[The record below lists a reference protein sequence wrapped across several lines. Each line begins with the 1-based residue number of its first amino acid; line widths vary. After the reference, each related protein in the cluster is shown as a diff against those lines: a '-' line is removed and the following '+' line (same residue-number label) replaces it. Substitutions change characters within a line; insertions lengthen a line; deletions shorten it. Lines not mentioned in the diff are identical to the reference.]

1 MNDRQTSPNVPT
13 TQQPPAAH
21 QSHSAPSLASQV
33 QQVPAALFPDRQ
45 VQVIQQALHR
55 GQPVTSV
62 SAAQYSALQQ
72 MYMQQQLLLQN
83 MAAQQ
88 QALGSSAVGQHGLS
102 LTQANRQ
109 VLTTQSGTVTSQ
121 AQLLTTPAAL
131 QLLGPR
137 MAAAAGAGGLSLSQ
151 PLQLVG
157 QAGQPLY
164 TTCTPQQLHSVLLQ
178 AQQAQS
184 AAASQQAQA
193 ATAQL
198 QKQAAASMA
207 QQQASAQLAL
217 GPATS
222 SGSTGS
228 SSTPSA
234 LLSQLPSRGQGS
246 VQALPL
252 RGPPVPPTNQSK
264 PSQSKQ
270 LDQSE
275 KRVSTSPKKTDS
287 STVEKSKSQSSH
299 PVPQAIAIGQPSS
312 AKAVPVQY
320 SPTKQTAPDPPVSKL
335 EAHSS
340 LHLLASHAHHIS
352 SRSPTH
358 DRGISAMSPPFRHAV
373 QWPYGSRKGSDG
385 LPSLPKPAADQ
396 QKTTLSR
403 PPAPKPEG
411 YHSYMGSRGQDT
423 TSPTTPTTVPS
434 PTFLQ
439 HSQRP
444 HSRPTQPVQAVPA
457 LQTSPKPTAPS
468 PPIAKMEAQHIPH
481 HVPVPVVPRP
491 PLHNR
496 PATTPPSP
504 TFQQRLPTSPT
515 VQSMG
520 IQLGASSLGSPPPP
534 EAKSGHIHHV
544 HPHVQPPVQPP
555 PQPVQPPPQPVQAH
569 NQPVQAHNQP
579 VQAHNP
585 PMQAHNP
592 PMQAHNPPG
601 QAHNPPTHAVQA
613 AHVPPTHV
621 QAAHVQPTHVQPLS
635 QPLPLALATHKPV
648 QTAPPLPQQPPVGPS
663 PVAQPS
669 AMQQSASRPRPSAL
683 SVLPSTQPSQRQIP
697 TPGPQSRLTPPPAQ
711 PQRPQSL
718 PPPVSTS
725 AVVSQ
730 QAPPR
735 VPSPKQNGVTV
746 TTAPPEKPDDPMKSP
761 EPPKDDPP
769 ASRSSDLPLALNK
782 PPTEKQ
788 QPQRAVVKP
797 QILTHLID
805 GFIIQEGPQP
815 FPIKHN
821 SILVESRRPQ
831 ASLTAP
837 EAGPSTENG
846 SALLIHS
853 PDGKQPSKKPKKPQ
867 DKTLLKC
874 EFCGKVDYQY
884 RFRGSKRFC
893 SMACAKRYNVGCTK
907 RLGLFTPKQ
916 PSRYISKKK
925 RERKSSSRKSTSGS
939 EVSPSRLYSA
949 SLSPEPEDVQMSEP
963 MDFSPPHEQLSPRAS
978 LSSPSRIVN
987 RHNSFGS
994 TDNELD
1000 LGPSDPNPARW
1011 SVEEVW
1017 EFIRS
1022 LPGCSDF
1029 ADEFRSQEIDGQAL
1043 MLLKEDHLMSAMNM
1057 KLGPA
1062 LKICA
1067 RINSLKQDS

>member
-1 MNDRQTSPNVPT
+1 MNDRQASSNVPT

-55 GQPVTSV
+55 GGQPVTSV

-109 VLTTQSGTVTSQ
+109 VLSTQSGTVTSQ

-184 AAASQQAQA
+184 AAASQQAQQA

-207 QQQASAQLAL
+207 QQQAGAQLAL

-222 SGSTGS
+222 AGSTGS
-228 SSTPSA
+228 SSTPPA

-252 RGPPVPPTNQSK
+252 RGPPVPPASSNQSK

-275 KRVSTSPKKTDS
+275 KRASTSPKKTDS

-320 SPTKQTAPDPPVSKL
+320 PPTKQTAPAPPVSKL

-340 LHLLASHAHHIS
+340 LHLLASHAHHVS

-358 DRGISAMSPPFRHAV
+358 DRGTSAMSPPFRHAA
-373 QWPYGSRKGSDG
+373 QWPNGSRKGSDG

-396 QKTTLSR
+396 QKTALSR

-411 YHSYMGSRGQDT
+411 YHSYMSSRGQDT

-444 HSRPTQPVQAVPA
+444 HSRPTQPVQPSAIQQPA
-457 LQTSPKPTAPS
+457 
-468 PPIAKMEAQHIPH
+468 
-481 HVPVPVVPRP
+481 
-491 PLHNR
+491 
-496 PATTPPSP
+496 
-504 TFQQRLPTSPT
+504 
-515 VQSMG
+515 
-520 IQLGASSLGSPPPP
+520 
-534 EAKSGHIHHV
+534 
-544 HPHVQPPVQPP
+544 
-555 PQPVQPPPQPVQAH
+555 
-569 NQPVQAHNQP
+569 
-579 VQAHNP
+579 
-585 PMQAHNP
+585 
-592 PMQAHNPPG
+592 
-601 QAHNPPTHAVQA
+601 
-613 AHVPPTHV
+613 
-621 QAAHVQPTHVQPLS
+621 S
-635 QPLPLALATHKPV
+635 QP
-648 QTAPPLPQQPPVGPS
+648 Q
-663 PVAQPS
+663 
-669 AMQQSASRPRPSAL
+669 PSAL
-683 SVLPSTQPSQRQIP
+683 SVLPTSQPSQRQIP

-725 AVVSQ
+725 AMISQ

-735 VPSPKQNGVTV
+735 VPSPKQNGVTE
-746 TTAPPEKPDDPMKSP
+746 TTPAQEKADDAMKSP
-761 EPPKDDPP
+761 EPPKEDPVT
-769 ASRSSDLPLALNK
+769 SHSSELPLALNK

-831 ASLTAP
+831 AGSVKDQP
-837 EAGPSTENG
+837 EAGPSSENG
-846 SALLIHS
+846 STLLIQS
-853 PDGKQPSKKPKKPQ
+853 PDGKQPAKKPKKPQ

-884 RFRGSKRFC
+884 RFRGSKRWLIFYTKRFC

-925 RERKSSSRKSTSGS
+925 RERKSSSRKSPSGS
-939 EVSPSRLYSA
+939 EVSPSRLYST
-949 SLSPEPEDVQMSEP
+949 SMSPEAEDVQMSEP
-963 MDFSPPHEQLSPRAS
+963 MDFSPPHEQLSPRAP
-978 LSSPSRIVN
+978 LASPSRIVN

-994 TDNELD
+994 TDTELD
-1000 LGPSDPNPARW
+1000 LGPANPNPARW

-1029 ADEFRSQEIDGQAL
+1029 ADEFRAQEIDGQAL

>member
-1 MNDRQTSPNVPT
+1 
-13 TQQPPAAH
+13 
-21 QSHSAPSLASQV
+21 
-33 QQVPAALFPDRQ
+33 
-45 VQVIQQALHR
+45 
-55 GQPVTSV
+55 
-62 SAAQYSALQQ
+62 
-72 MYMQQQLLLQN
+72 
-83 MAAQQ
+83 
-88 QALGSSAVGQHGLS
+88 
-102 LTQANRQ
+102 
-109 VLTTQSGTVTSQ
+109 
-121 AQLLTTPAAL
+121 
-131 QLLGPR
+131 

-184 AAASQQAQA
+184 AAASQQAQQA

-207 QQQASAQLAL
+207 QQQAGAQLAL

-222 SGSTGS
+222 AGSTGS
-228 SSTPSA
+228 SSTPPA

-252 RGPPVPPTNQSK
+252 RGPPVPPASSNQSK

-320 SPTKQTAPDPPVSKL
+320 PPTKQTAPAPPVSKL

-340 LHLLASHAHHIS
+340 LHLLASHAHHVS

-358 DRGISAMSPPFRHAV
+358 DRGTSAMSPPFRHAA
-373 QWPYGSRKGSDG
+373 QWPNGSRKGSDG

-396 QKTTLSR
+396 QKTALSR

-444 HSRPTQPVQAVPA
+444 HSRPTQPVQ
-457 LQTSPKPTAPS
+457 
-468 PPIAKMEAQHIPH
+468 
-481 HVPVPVVPRP
+481 
-491 PLHNR
+491 
-496 PATTPPSP
+496 
-504 TFQQRLPTSPT
+504 
-515 VQSMG
+515 SMG

-534 EAKSGHIHHV
+534 EAKTGHIHHV
-544 HPHVQPPVQPP
+544 HPHVQPPVQ
-555 PQPVQPPPQPVQAH
+555 QPPQPVQAH
-569 NQPVQAHNQP
+569 NPQ
-579 VQAHNP
+579 
-585 PMQAHNP
+585 
-592 PMQAHNPPG
+592 G
-601 QAHNPPTHAVQA
+601 HAIQA

-648 QTAPPLPQQPPVGPS
+648 QTAPPLPQQPTGGPP

-669 AMQQSASRPRPSAL
+669 AIQQPASQPQPSAL
-683 SVLPSTQPSQRQIP
+683 SVLPTSQPSQRQIP

-725 AVVSQ
+725 AMISQ

-735 VPSPKQNGVTV
+735 VPSPKQNGVTE
-746 TTAPPEKPDDPMKSP
+746 TTPAQEKVDDAMKSP
-761 EPPKDDPP
+761 EPPKEDPMT
-769 ASRSSDLPLALNK
+769 SHSSELPLALNK

-831 ASLTAP
+831 AGSAKDQP
-837 EAGPSTENG
+837 EAGPSSENG
-846 SALLIHS
+846 STLLIQS
-853 PDGKQPSKKPKKPQ
+853 PDGKQPAKKPKKPQ

-884 RFRGSKRFC
+884 RFRGSKRWLIFYTKRFC

-925 RERKSSSRKSTSGS
+925 RERKSSSRKSPSGS
-939 EVSPSRLYSA
+939 EVSPSRLYST
-949 SLSPEPEDVQMSEP
+949 SMSPEAEDVQMSEP
-963 MDFSPPHEQLSPRAS
+963 MDFSPPHEQLSPRAP
-978 LSSPSRIVN
+978 LASPSRIVN

-994 TDNELD
+994 TDTELD
-1000 LGPSDPNPARW
+1000 LGPANPNPARW

-1029 ADEFRSQEIDGQAL
+1029 ADEFRAQEIDGQAL

>member
-1 MNDRQTSPNVPT
+1 MNDRQASSNVPT

-33 QQVPAALFPDRQ
+33 Q
-45 VQVIQQALHR
+45 VIQQALHR
-55 GQPVTSV
+55 GGQPVTSV

-109 VLTTQSGTVTSQ
+109 VLSTQSGTVTSQ

-184 AAASQQAQA
+184 AAASQQAQQA

-207 QQQASAQLAL
+207 QQQAGAQLAL

-222 SGSTGS
+222 AGSTGS
-228 SSTPSA
+228 SSTPPA

-252 RGPPVPPTNQSK
+252 RGPPVPPASSNQSK

-275 KRVSTSPKKTDS
+275 KRASTSPKKTDS

-320 SPTKQTAPDPPVSKL
+320 PPTKQTAPAPPVSKL

-340 LHLLASHAHHIS
+340 LHLLASHAHHVS

-358 DRGISAMSPPFRHAV
+358 DRGTSAMSPPFRHAA
-373 QWPYGSRKGSDG
+373 QWPNGSRKGSDG

-396 QKTTLSR
+396 QKTALSR

-411 YHSYMGSRGQDT
+411 YHSYMSSRGQDT

-468 PPIAKMEAQHIPH
+468 PPITKMEAQHIPH

-491 PLHNR
+491 PLHSR

-534 EAKSGHIHHV
+534 EAKTGHVHHV

-555 PQPVQPPPQPVQAH
+555 PQPVQ
-569 NQPVQAHNQP
+569 
-579 VQAHNP
+579 AHNP
-585 PMQAHNP
+585 Q
-592 PMQAHNPPG
+592 G
-601 QAHNPPTHAVQA
+601 HAIQA

-648 QTAPPLPQQPPVGPS
+648 QTAPPLPQQPTGGPS

-669 AMQQSASRPRPSAL
+669 AIQQPASQPQPSAL
-683 SVLPSTQPSQRQIP
+683 SVLPTSQPSQRQIP

-725 AVVSQ
+725 AMISQ

-735 VPSPKQNGVTV
+735 VPSPKQNGVTE
-746 TTAPPEKPDDPMKSP
+746 TTPAQEKADDAMKSP
-761 EPPKDDPP
+761 EPPKEDPVT
-769 ASRSSDLPLALNK
+769 SHSSELPLALNK

-831 ASLTAP
+831 AGSVKDQP
-837 EAGPSTENG
+837 EAGPSSENG
-846 SALLIHS
+846 STLLIQS
-853 PDGKQPSKKPKKPQ
+853 PDGKQPAKKPKKPQ

-884 RFRGSKRFC
+884 RFRGSKRWLIFYTKRFC

-925 RERKSSSRKSTSGS
+925 RERKSSSRKSPSGS
-939 EVSPSRLYSA
+939 EVSPSRLYST
-949 SLSPEPEDVQMSEP
+949 SMSPEAEDVQMSEP
-963 MDFSPPHEQLSPRAS
+963 MDFSPPHEQLSPRAP
-978 LSSPSRIVN
+978 LASPSRIVN

-994 TDNELD
+994 TDTELD
-1000 LGPSDPNPARW
+1000 LGPANPNPARW

-1029 ADEFRSQEIDGQAL
+1029 ADEFRAQEIDGQAL

>member
-1 MNDRQTSPNVPT
+1 MNDRQTSPNHASVPT

-21 QSHSAPSLASQV
+21 QSHSAPSLAS
-33 QQVPAALFPDRQ
+33 Q

-109 VLTTQSGTVTSQ
+109 VLSTQSGTVTSQ

-207 QQQASAQLAL
+207 QQQAGAQLAL
-217 GPATS
+217 GPATT
-222 SGSTGS
+222 SGSAGS
-228 SSTPSA
+228 SSTPPA
-234 LLSQLPSRGQGS
+234 LLSQISRGQGS

-252 RGPPVPPTNQSK
+252 RGPPVPPSSANQSK

-287 STVEKSKSQSSH
+287 SIVEKAKSQSSH

-340 LHLLASHAHHIS
+340 LHLLASHAHHAS

-358 DRGISAMSPPFRHAV
+358 DRGISAMSPPFRHSV
-373 QWPYGSRKGSDG
+373 QWPNGNRKGSDG

-396 QKTTLSR
+396 QKTTLCR

-411 YHSYMGSRGQDT
+411 YHPYMGSRGQDT

-457 LQTSPKPTAPS
+457 QQTSPKPTAPS
-468 PPIAKMEAQHIPH
+468 PPITKMEAQHIPH

-520 IQLGASSLGSPPPP
+520 IPMGASSLGSPPPP
-534 EAKSGHIHHV
+534 EAKTGHVHHV

-555 PQPVQPPPQPVQAH
+555 PPQPVQAH
-569 NQPVQAHNQP
+569 NPQ
-579 VQAHNP
+579 
-585 PMQAHNP
+585 
-592 PMQAHNPPG
+592 G
-601 QAHNPPTHAVQA
+601 HAVQA
-613 AHVPPTHV
+613 AHVPPTHI

-669 AMQQSASRPRPSAL
+669 AVPQSASQPRPSAL
-683 SVLPSTQPSQRQIP
+683 SVLPTSQPSQRQIP

-735 VPSPKQNGVTV
+735 VPSPKQNGVTE
-746 TTAPPEKPDDPMKSP
+746 TTAPQEKPADPMKSP
-761 EPPKDDPP
+761 EPPKEDPP

-782 PPTEKQ
+782 PQPEKQ

-821 SILVESRRPQ
+821 SILVESRRPHI
-831 ASLTAP
+831 SLAKDQLSP
-837 EAGPSTENG
+837 EAGPSSENG
-846 SALLIHS
+846 STMLIQS
-853 PDGKQPSKKPKKPQ
+853 PDGKQPSKKPKKLQ

-874 EFCGKVDYQY
+874 EFCGKVDYQFK
-884 RFRGSKRFC
+884 FRGSKRWLIFYTKRFC

-925 RERKSSSRKSTSGS
+925 RERKSSSRKSQSGS
-939 EVSPSRLYSA
+939 EVSPSRLYST
-949 SLSPEPEDVQMSEP
+949 SMSPEPEEVQMSEP
-963 MDFSPPHEQLSPRAS
+963 MDFSPPHEQLSPRAT

-994 TDNELD
+994 TDTELD
-1000 LGPSDPNPARW
+1000 LGPANPNPARW

-1029 ADEFRSQEIDGQAL
+1029 ADEFRAQEIDGQAL

>member
-1 MNDRQTSPNVPT
+1 MNDRQASSNVPT

-55 GQPVTSV
+55 GGQPVTSV

-109 VLTTQSGTVTSQ
+109 VLSTQSGTVTSQ

-184 AAASQQAQA
+184 AAASQQAQQA

-207 QQQASAQLAL
+207 QQQAGAQLAL

-222 SGSTGS
+222 AGSTGS
-228 SSTPSA
+228 SSTPPA

-252 RGPPVPPTNQSK
+252 RGPPVPPASSNQSK

-275 KRVSTSPKKTDS
+275 KRASTSPKKTDS

-312 AKAVPVQY
+312 AK
-320 SPTKQTAPDPPVSKL
+320 
-335 EAHSS
+335 
-340 LHLLASHAHHIS
+340 
-352 SRSPTH
+352 
-358 DRGISAMSPPFRHAV
+358 
-373 QWPYGSRKGSDG
+373 
-385 LPSLPKPAADQ
+385 
-396 QKTTLSR
+396 
-403 PPAPKPEG
+403 
-411 YHSYMGSRGQDT
+411 
-423 TSPTTPTTVPS
+423 
-434 PTFLQ
+434 
-439 HSQRP
+439 
-444 HSRPTQPVQAVPA
+444 
-457 LQTSPKPTAPS
+457 
-468 PPIAKMEAQHIPH
+468 
-481 HVPVPVVPRP
+481 
-491 PLHNR
+491 
-496 PATTPPSP
+496 
-504 TFQQRLPTSPT
+504 
-515 VQSMG
+515 SMG

-534 EAKSGHIHHV
+534 EAKTGHVHHV

-555 PQPVQPPPQPVQAH
+555 PQPVQ
-569 NQPVQAHNQP
+569 
-579 VQAHNP
+579 AHNP
-585 PMQAHNP
+585 Q
-592 PMQAHNPPG
+592 G
-601 QAHNPPTHAVQA
+601 HAIQA

-648 QTAPPLPQQPPVGPS
+648 QTAPPLPQQPTGGPS

-669 AMQQSASRPRPSAL
+669 AIQQPASQPQPSAL
-683 SVLPSTQPSQRQIP
+683 SVLPTSQPSQRQIP

-725 AVVSQ
+725 AMISQ

-735 VPSPKQNGVTV
+735 VPSPKQNGVTE
-746 TTAPPEKPDDPMKSP
+746 TTPAQEKADDAMKSP
-761 EPPKDDPP
+761 EPPKEDPVT
-769 ASRSSDLPLALNK
+769 SHSSELPLALNK

-831 ASLTAP
+831 AGSVKDQP
-837 EAGPSTENG
+837 EAGPSSENG
-846 SALLIHS
+846 STLLIQS
-853 PDGKQPSKKPKKPQ
+853 PDGKQPAKKPKKPQ

-925 RERKSSSRKSTSGS
+925 RERKSSSRKSPSGS
-939 EVSPSRLYSA
+939 EVSPSRLYST
-949 SLSPEPEDVQMSEP
+949 SMSPEAEDVQMSEP
-963 MDFSPPHEQLSPRAS
+963 MDFSPPHEQLSPRAP
-978 LSSPSRIVN
+978 LASPSRIVN

-994 TDNELD
+994 TDTELD
-1000 LGPSDPNPARW
+1000 LGPANPNPARW

-1029 ADEFRSQEIDGQAL
+1029 ADEFRAQEIDGQAL

>member
-1 MNDRQTSPNVPT
+1 MNDRQTSPNHASVPT

-109 VLTTQSGTVTSQ
+109 VLSTQSGTVTSQ

-207 QQQASAQLAL
+207 QQQAGAQLAL
-217 GPATS
+217 GPATT
-222 SGSTGS
+222 SGSAGS
-228 SSTPSA
+228 SSTPPA
-234 LLSQLPSRGQGS
+234 LLSQISRGQGS

-252 RGPPVPPTNQSK
+252 RGPPVPPSSANQSK

-287 STVEKSKSQSSH
+287 SIVEKAKSQSSH

-312 AKAVPVQY
+312 AK
-320 SPTKQTAPDPPVSKL
+320 
-335 EAHSS
+335 
-340 LHLLASHAHHIS
+340 
-352 SRSPTH
+352 
-358 DRGISAMSPPFRHAV
+358 
-373 QWPYGSRKGSDG
+373 
-385 LPSLPKPAADQ
+385 PAADQ
-396 QKTTLSR
+396 QKTTLCR

-411 YHSYMGSRGQDT
+411 YHPYMGSRGQDT

-457 LQTSPKPTAPS
+457 QQTSPKPTAPS
-468 PPIAKMEAQHIPH
+468 PPITKMEAQHIPH

-520 IQLGASSLGSPPPP
+520 IPMGASSLGSPPPP
-534 EAKSGHIHHV
+534 EAKTGHVHHV

-555 PQPVQPPPQPVQAH
+555 PPQPVQAH
-569 NQPVQAHNQP
+569 NPQ
-579 VQAHNP
+579 
-585 PMQAHNP
+585 
-592 PMQAHNPPG
+592 G
-601 QAHNPPTHAVQA
+601 HAVQA
-613 AHVPPTHV
+613 AHVPPTHI

-669 AMQQSASRPRPSAL
+669 AVPQSASQPRPSAL
-683 SVLPSTQPSQRQIP
+683 SVLPTSQPSQRQIP

-735 VPSPKQNGVTV
+735 VPSPKQNGVTE
-746 TTAPPEKPDDPMKSP
+746 TTAPQEKPADPMKSP
-761 EPPKDDPP
+761 EPPKEDPP

-782 PPTEKQ
+782 PQPEKQ

-821 SILVESRRPQ
+821 SILVESRRPHI
-831 ASLTAP
+831 SLAKDQLSP
-837 EAGPSTENG
+837 EAGPSSENG
-846 SALLIHS
+846 STMLIQS
-853 PDGKQPSKKPKKPQ
+853 PDGKQPSKKPKKLQ

-874 EFCGKVDYQY
+874 EFCGKVDYQFK
-884 RFRGSKRFC
+884 FRGSKRWLIFYTKRFC

-925 RERKSSSRKSTSGS
+925 RERKSSSRKSQSGS
-939 EVSPSRLYSA
+939 EVSPSRLYST
-949 SLSPEPEDVQMSEP
+949 SMSPEPEEVQMSEP
-963 MDFSPPHEQLSPRAS
+963 MDFSPPHEQLSPRAT

-994 TDNELD
+994 TDTELD
-1000 LGPSDPNPARW
+1000 LGPANPNPARW

-1029 ADEFRSQEIDGQAL
+1029 ADEFRAQEIDGQAL

>member
-1 MNDRQTSPNVPT
+1 MNDRQTSSNVPT

-33 QQVPAALFPDRQ
+33 Q
-45 VQVIQQALHR
+45 VIQQALHR
-55 GQPVTSV
+55 GGQPVTSV

-109 VLTTQSGTVTSQ
+109 VLSTQSGTVTSQ

-184 AAASQQAQA
+184 AAASQQAQQA

-207 QQQASAQLAL
+207 QQQAGAQLAL

-222 SGSTGS
+222 AGSTGS
-228 SSTPSA
+228 SSTPPA

-252 RGPPVPPTNQSK
+252 RGPPVPPASSNQSK

-320 SPTKQTAPDPPVSKL
+320 PPTKQTAPAPPVSKL

-340 LHLLASHAHHIS
+340 LHLLASHAHHVS

-358 DRGISAMSPPFRHAV
+358 DRGTSAMSPPFRHAA
-373 QWPYGSRKGSDG
+373 Q
-385 LPSLPKPAADQ
+385 PAADQ
-396 QKTTLSR
+396 QKTALSR

-468 PPIAKMEAQHIPH
+468 PPITKMEAQHIPH

-491 PLHNR
+491 PLHSR

-534 EAKSGHIHHV
+534 EAKTGHIHHV
-544 HPHVQPPVQPP
+544 HPHVQPPVQ
-555 PQPVQPPPQPVQAH
+555 QPPQPVQAH
-569 NQPVQAHNQP
+569 NPQ
-579 VQAHNP
+579 
-585 PMQAHNP
+585 
-592 PMQAHNPPG
+592 G
-601 QAHNPPTHAVQA
+601 HAIQA

-648 QTAPPLPQQPPVGPS
+648 QTAPPLPQQPTGGPP

-669 AMQQSASRPRPSAL
+669 AIQQPASQPQPSAL
-683 SVLPSTQPSQRQIP
+683 SVLPTSQPSQRQIP

-725 AVVSQ
+725 AMISQ

-735 VPSPKQNGVTV
+735 VPSPKQNGVTE
-746 TTAPPEKPDDPMKSP
+746 TTPAQEKVDDAMKSP
-761 EPPKDDPP
+761 EPPKEDPMT
-769 ASRSSDLPLALNK
+769 SHSSELPLALNK

-831 ASLTAP
+831 AGSAKDQP
-837 EAGPSTENG
+837 EAGPSSENG
-846 SALLIHS
+846 STLLIQS
-853 PDGKQPSKKPKKPQ
+853 PDGKQPAKKPKKPQ

-884 RFRGSKRFC
+884 RFRGSKRWLIFYTKRFC

-925 RERKSSSRKSTSGS
+925 RERKSSSRKSPSGS
-939 EVSPSRLYSA
+939 EVSPSRLYST
-949 SLSPEPEDVQMSEP
+949 SMSPEAEDVQMSEP
-963 MDFSPPHEQLSPRAS
+963 MDFSPPHEQLSPRAP
-978 LSSPSRIVN
+978 LASPSRIVN

-994 TDNELD
+994 TDTELD
-1000 LGPSDPNPARW
+1000 LGPANPNPARW

-1029 ADEFRSQEIDGQAL
+1029 ADEFRAQEIDGQAL

>member
-1 MNDRQTSPNVPT
+1 MNDRQTSPNHASVPT

-109 VLTTQSGTVTSQ
+109 VLSTQSGTVTSQ

-207 QQQASAQLAL
+207 QQQAGAQLAL
-217 GPATS
+217 GPATT

-228 SSTPSA
+228 SSTPPA
-234 LLSQLPSRGQGS
+234 LLSQISRGQGS

-252 RGPPVPPTNQSK
+252 RGPPVPPSSANQSK

-287 STVEKSKSQSSH
+287 STVDKTKSQSSH

-312 AKAVPVQY
+312 AK
-320 SPTKQTAPDPPVSKL
+320 
-335 EAHSS
+335 
-340 LHLLASHAHHIS
+340 
-352 SRSPTH
+352 
-358 DRGISAMSPPFRHAV
+358 
-373 QWPYGSRKGSDG
+373 
-385 LPSLPKPAADQ
+385 PAADQ
-396 QKTTLSR
+396 QKTTLCR

-411 YHSYMGSRGQDT
+411 YHPYMGSRGQDT

-457 LQTSPKPTAPS
+457 QQTSPKPTAPS
-468 PPIAKMEAQHIPH
+468 PPITKMEAQHIPH

-520 IQLGASSLGSPPPP
+520 IPMGASSLGSPPPP
-534 EAKSGHIHHV
+534 EAKTGHVHHV

-555 PQPVQPPPQPVQAH
+555 PPQPVQAH
-569 NQPVQAHNQP
+569 NPQ
-579 VQAHNP
+579 
-585 PMQAHNP
+585 
-592 PMQAHNPPG
+592 G
-601 QAHNPPTHAVQA
+601 HAVQA
-613 AHVPPTHV
+613 AHVPPTHI

-648 QTAPPLPQQPPVGPS
+648 QTAPPLPQQPPLGPS

-669 AMQQSASRPRPSAL
+669 AVPQSASQPRPSAL
-683 SVLPSTQPSQRQIP
+683 SVLPTSQPSQRQIP

-735 VPSPKQNGVTV
+735 VPSPKQNGVTE
-746 TTAPPEKPDDPMKSP
+746 TQTAPQEKPADPMKSP
-761 EPPKDDPP
+761 EPPKEDPP

-782 PPTEKQ
+782 PQPEKQ

-821 SILVESRRPQ
+821 SILVESRRPHI
-831 ASLTAP
+831 SLAKDQLSP
-837 EAGPSTENG
+837 EAGPSSENG
-846 SALLIHS
+846 STLLIQS
-853 PDGKQPSKKPKKPQ
+853 PDGKQPSKKPKKLQ

-874 EFCGKVDYQY
+874 EFCGKVDYQFK
-884 RFRGSKRFC
+884 FRGSKRWLIFYTKRFC

-925 RERKSSSRKSTSGS
+925 RERKSSSRKSQSGS
-939 EVSPSRLYSA
+939 EVSPSRLYST
-949 SLSPEPEDVQMSEP
+949 SMSPEPEEVQMSEP
-963 MDFSPPHEQLSPRAS
+963 MDFSPPHEQLSPRAT

-994 TDNELD
+994 TDTELD
-1000 LGPSDPNPARW
+1000 LGPANPNPARW

>member
-1 MNDRQTSPNVPT
+1 MNDRQTSPNHASVPT

-109 VLTTQSGTVTSQ
+109 VLSTQSGTVTSQ

-207 QQQASAQLAL
+207 QQQAGAQLAL
-217 GPATS
+217 GPATT
-222 SGSTGS
+222 SGSAGS
-228 SSTPSA
+228 SSTPPA
-234 LLSQLPSRGQGS
+234 LLSQISRGQGS

-252 RGPPVPPTNQSK
+252 RGPPVPPSSANQSK

-287 STVEKSKSQSSH
+287 SIVEKAKSQSSH

-340 LHLLASHAHHIS
+340 LHLLASHAHHAS

-358 DRGISAMSPPFRHAV
+358 DRGISAMSPPFRHSV
-373 QWPYGSRKGSDG
+373 QWPNGNRKGSDG

-396 QKTTLSR
+396 QKTTLCR

-411 YHSYMGSRGQDT
+411 YHPYMGSRGQDT

-444 HSRPTQPVQAVPA
+444 HSRPTQPVQPSAVP
-457 LQTSPKPTAPS
+457 
-468 PPIAKMEAQHIPH
+468 
-481 HVPVPVVPRP
+481 
-491 PLHNR
+491 
-496 PATTPPSP
+496 
-504 TFQQRLPTSPT
+504 
-515 VQSMG
+515 
-520 IQLGASSLGSPPPP
+520 
-534 EAKSGHIHHV
+534 
-544 HPHVQPPVQPP
+544 
-555 PQPVQPPPQPVQAH
+555 
-569 NQPVQAHNQP
+569 
-579 VQAHNP
+579 
-585 PMQAHNP
+585 
-592 PMQAHNPPG
+592 
-601 QAHNPPTHAVQA
+601 
-613 AHVPPTHV
+613 
-621 QAAHVQPTHVQPLS
+621 
-635 QPLPLALATHKPV
+635 
-648 QTAPPLPQQPPVGPS
+648 
-663 PVAQPS
+663 
-669 AMQQSASRPRPSAL
+669 QSASQPRPSAL
-683 SVLPSTQPSQRQIP
+683 SVLPTSQPSQRQIP

-735 VPSPKQNGVTV
+735 VPSPKQNGVTE
-746 TTAPPEKPDDPMKSP
+746 TTAPQEKPADPMKSP
-761 EPPKDDPP
+761 EPPKEDPP

-782 PPTEKQ
+782 PQPEKQ

-821 SILVESRRPQ
+821 SILVESRRPHI
-831 ASLTAP
+831 SLAKDQLSP
-837 EAGPSTENG
+837 EAGPSSENG
-846 SALLIHS
+846 STMLIQS
-853 PDGKQPSKKPKKPQ
+853 PDGKQPSKKPKKLQ

-874 EFCGKVDYQY
+874 EFCGKVDYQFK
-884 RFRGSKRFC
+884 FRGSKRWLIFYTKRFC

-925 RERKSSSRKSTSGS
+925 RERKSSSRKSQSGS
-939 EVSPSRLYSA
+939 EVSPSRLYST
-949 SLSPEPEDVQMSEP
+949 SMSPEPEEVQMSEP
-963 MDFSPPHEQLSPRAS
+963 MDFSPPHEQLSPRAT

-994 TDNELD
+994 TDTELD
-1000 LGPSDPNPARW
+1000 LGPANPNPARW

-1029 ADEFRSQEIDGQAL
+1029 ADEFRAQEIDGQAL

>member
-1 MNDRQTSPNVPT
+1 MNDRQTSPNHASVPT

-109 VLTTQSGTVTSQ
+109 VLSTQSGTVTSQ

-207 QQQASAQLAL
+207 QQQAGAQLAL
-217 GPATS
+217 GPATT
-222 SGSTGS
+222 SGSAGS
-228 SSTPSA
+228 SSTPPA
-234 LLSQLPSRGQGS
+234 LLSQISRGQGS

-252 RGPPVPPTNQSK
+252 RGPPVPPSSANQSK

-287 STVEKSKSQSSH
+287 SIVEKAKSQSSH

-312 AKAVPVQY
+312 AK
-320 SPTKQTAPDPPVSKL
+320 
-335 EAHSS
+335 
-340 LHLLASHAHHIS
+340 
-352 SRSPTH
+352 
-358 DRGISAMSPPFRHAV
+358 
-373 QWPYGSRKGSDG
+373 
-385 LPSLPKPAADQ
+385 
-396 QKTTLSR
+396 
-403 PPAPKPEG
+403 
-411 YHSYMGSRGQDT
+411 
-423 TSPTTPTTVPS
+423 
-434 PTFLQ
+434 
-439 HSQRP
+439 
-444 HSRPTQPVQAVPA
+444 
-457 LQTSPKPTAPS
+457 
-468 PPIAKMEAQHIPH
+468 
-481 HVPVPVVPRP
+481 
-491 PLHNR
+491 
-496 PATTPPSP
+496 
-504 TFQQRLPTSPT
+504 
-515 VQSMG
+515 SMG
-520 IQLGASSLGSPPPP
+520 IPMGASSLGSPPPP
-534 EAKSGHIHHV
+534 EAKTGHVHHV

-555 PQPVQPPPQPVQAH
+555 PPQPVQAH
-569 NQPVQAHNQP
+569 NPQ
-579 VQAHNP
+579 
-585 PMQAHNP
+585 
-592 PMQAHNPPG
+592 G
-601 QAHNPPTHAVQA
+601 HAVQA
-613 AHVPPTHV
+613 AHVPPTHI

-669 AMQQSASRPRPSAL
+669 AVPQSASQPRPSAL
-683 SVLPSTQPSQRQIP
+683 SVLPTSQPSQRQIP

-735 VPSPKQNGVTV
+735 VPSPKQNGVTE
-746 TTAPPEKPDDPMKSP
+746 TTAPQEKPADPMKSP
-761 EPPKDDPP
+761 EPPKEDPP

-782 PPTEKQ
+782 PQPEKQ

-821 SILVESRRPQ
+821 SILVESRRPHI
-831 ASLTAP
+831 SLAKDQLSP
-837 EAGPSTENG
+837 EAGPSSENG
-846 SALLIHS
+846 STMLIQS
-853 PDGKQPSKKPKKPQ
+853 PDGKQPSKKPKKLQ

-874 EFCGKVDYQY
+874 EFCGKVDYQFK
-884 RFRGSKRFC
+884 FRGSKRWLIFYTKRFC

-925 RERKSSSRKSTSGS
+925 RERKSSSRKSQSGS
-939 EVSPSRLYSA
+939 EVSPSRLYST
-949 SLSPEPEDVQMSEP
+949 SMSPEPEEVQMSEP
-963 MDFSPPHEQLSPRAS
+963 MDFSPPHEQLSPRAT

-994 TDNELD
+994 TDTELD
-1000 LGPSDPNPARW
+1000 LGPANPNPARW

-1029 ADEFRSQEIDGQAL
+1029 ADEFRAQEIDGQAL

>member
-1 MNDRQTSPNVPT
+1 MNDRQASSNVPT

-55 GQPVTSV
+55 GGQPVTSV

-109 VLTTQSGTVTSQ
+109 VLSTQSGTVTSQ

-184 AAASQQAQA
+184 AAASQQAQQA

-207 QQQASAQLAL
+207 QQQAGAQLAL

-222 SGSTGS
+222 AGSTGS
-228 SSTPSA
+228 SSTPPA

-252 RGPPVPPTNQSK
+252 RGPPVPPASSNQSK

-275 KRVSTSPKKTDS
+275 KRASTSPKKTDS

-320 SPTKQTAPDPPVSKL
+320 PPTKQTAPAPPVSKL

-340 LHLLASHAHHIS
+340 LHLLASHAHHVS

-358 DRGISAMSPPFRHAV
+358 DRGTSAMSPPFRHAA
-373 QWPYGSRKGSDG
+373 QWPNGSRKGSDG

-396 QKTTLSR
+396 QKTALSR

-411 YHSYMGSRGQDT
+411 YHSYMSSRGQDT

-468 PPIAKMEAQHIPH
+468 PPITKMEAQHIPH

-491 PLHNR
+491 PLHSR

-534 EAKSGHIHHV
+534 EAKTGHVHHV

-555 PQPVQPPPQPVQAH
+555 PQPVQ
-569 NQPVQAHNQP
+569 
-579 VQAHNP
+579 AHNP
-585 PMQAHNP
+585 Q
-592 PMQAHNPPG
+592 G
-601 QAHNPPTHAVQA
+601 HAIQA

-648 QTAPPLPQQPPVGPS
+648 QTAPPLPQQPTGGPS

-669 AMQQSASRPRPSAL
+669 AIQQPASQPQPSAL
-683 SVLPSTQPSQRQIP
+683 SVLPTSQPSQRQIP

-725 AVVSQ
+725 AMISQ

-735 VPSPKQNGVTV
+735 VPSPKQNGVTE
-746 TTAPPEKPDDPMKSP
+746 TTPAQEKADDAMKSP
-761 EPPKDDPP
+761 EPPKEDPVT
-769 ASRSSDLPLALNK
+769 SHSSELPLALNK

-831 ASLTAP
+831 AGSVKDQP
-837 EAGPSTENG
+837 EAGPSSENG
-846 SALLIHS
+846 STLLIQS
-853 PDGKQPSKKPKKPQ
+853 PDGKQPAKKPKKPQ

-925 RERKSSSRKSTSGS
+925 RERKSSSRKSPSGS
-939 EVSPSRLYSA
+939 EVSPSRLYST
-949 SLSPEPEDVQMSEP
+949 SMSPEAEDVQMSEP
-963 MDFSPPHEQLSPRAS
+963 MDFSPPHEQLSPRAP
-978 LSSPSRIVN
+978 LASPSRIVN

-994 TDNELD
+994 TDTELD
-1000 LGPSDPNPARW
+1000 LGPANPNPARW

-1029 ADEFRSQEIDGQAL
+1029 ADEFRAQEIDGQAL

>member
-1 MNDRQTSPNVPT
+1 MNDRQTSPNHASVPT

-109 VLTTQSGTVTSQ
+109 VLSTQSGTVTSQ

-207 QQQASAQLAL
+207 QQQAGAQLAL
-217 GPATS
+217 GPATT
-222 SGSTGS
+222 SGSAGS
-228 SSTPSA
+228 SSTPPA
-234 LLSQLPSRGQGS
+234 LLSQISRGQGS

-252 RGPPVPPTNQSK
+252 RGPPVPPSSANQSK

-287 STVEKSKSQSSH
+287 SIVEKAKSQSSH

-312 AKAVPVQY
+312 AKAVPAQ
-320 SPTKQTAPDPPVSKL
+320 
-335 EAHSS
+335 
-340 LHLLASHAHHIS
+340 
-352 SRSPTH
+352 
-358 DRGISAMSPPFRHAV
+358 
-373 QWPYGSRKGSDG
+373 
-385 LPSLPKPAADQ
+385 
-396 QKTTLSR
+396 
-403 PPAPKPEG
+403 
-411 YHSYMGSRGQDT
+411 
-423 TSPTTPTTVPS
+423 
-434 PTFLQ
+434 
-439 HSQRP
+439 
-444 HSRPTQPVQAVPA
+444 
-457 LQTSPKPTAPS
+457 QTSPKPTAPS
-468 PPIAKMEAQHIPH
+468 PPITKMEAQHIPH

-520 IQLGASSLGSPPPP
+520 IPMGASSLGSPPPP
-534 EAKSGHIHHV
+534 EAKTGHVHHV

-555 PQPVQPPPQPVQAH
+555 PPQPVQAH
-569 NQPVQAHNQP
+569 NPQ
-579 VQAHNP
+579 
-585 PMQAHNP
+585 
-592 PMQAHNPPG
+592 G
-601 QAHNPPTHAVQA
+601 HAVQA
-613 AHVPPTHV
+613 AHVPPTHI

-669 AMQQSASRPRPSAL
+669 AVPQSASQPRPSAL
-683 SVLPSTQPSQRQIP
+683 SVLPTSQPSQRQIP

-735 VPSPKQNGVTV
+735 VPSPKQNGVTE
-746 TTAPPEKPDDPMKSP
+746 TTAPQEKPADPMKSP
-761 EPPKDDPP
+761 EPPKEDPP

-782 PPTEKQ
+782 PQPEKQ

-821 SILVESRRPQ
+821 SILVESRRPHI
-831 ASLTAP
+831 SLAKDQLSP
-837 EAGPSTENG
+837 EAGPSSENG
-846 SALLIHS
+846 STMLIQS
-853 PDGKQPSKKPKKPQ
+853 PDGKQPSKKPKKLQ

-874 EFCGKVDYQY
+874 EFCGKVDYQFK
-884 RFRGSKRFC
+884 FRGSKRWLIFYTKRFC

-925 RERKSSSRKSTSGS
+925 RERKSSSRKSQSGS
-939 EVSPSRLYSA
+939 EVSPSRLYST
-949 SLSPEPEDVQMSEP
+949 SMSPEPEEVQMSEP
-963 MDFSPPHEQLSPRAS
+963 MDFSPPHEQLSPRAT

-994 TDNELD
+994 TDTELD
-1000 LGPSDPNPARW
+1000 LGPANPNPARW

-1029 ADEFRSQEIDGQAL
+1029 ADEFRAQEIDGQAL

>member
-1 MNDRQTSPNVPT
+1 MNDRQASSNVPT

-55 GQPVTSV
+55 GGQPVTSV

-109 VLTTQSGTVTSQ
+109 VLSTQSGTVTSQ

-184 AAASQQAQA
+184 AAASQQAQQA

-207 QQQASAQLAL
+207 QQQAGAQLAL

-222 SGSTGS
+222 AGSTGS
-228 SSTPSA
+228 SSTPPA

-252 RGPPVPPTNQSK
+252 RGPPVPPASSNQSK

-275 KRVSTSPKKTDS
+275 KRASTSPKKTDS

-312 AKAVPVQY
+312 AKAVP
-320 SPTKQTAPDPPVSKL
+320 
-335 EAHSS
+335 
-340 LHLLASHAHHIS
+340 
-352 SRSPTH
+352 
-358 DRGISAMSPPFRHAV
+358 
-373 QWPYGSRKGSDG
+373 
-385 LPSLPKPAADQ
+385 
-396 QKTTLSR
+396 
-403 PPAPKPEG
+403 
-411 YHSYMGSRGQDT
+411 
-423 TSPTTPTTVPS
+423 
-434 PTFLQ
+434 
-439 HSQRP
+439 
-444 HSRPTQPVQAVPA
+444 A

-468 PPIAKMEAQHIPH
+468 PPITKMEAQHIPH

-491 PLHNR
+491 PLHSR

-534 EAKSGHIHHV
+534 EAKTGHVHHV

-555 PQPVQPPPQPVQAH
+555 PQPVQ
-569 NQPVQAHNQP
+569 
-579 VQAHNP
+579 AHNP
-585 PMQAHNP
+585 Q
-592 PMQAHNPPG
+592 G
-601 QAHNPPTHAVQA
+601 HAIQA

-648 QTAPPLPQQPPVGPS
+648 QTAPPLPQQPTGGPS

-669 AMQQSASRPRPSAL
+669 AIQQPASQPQPSAL
-683 SVLPSTQPSQRQIP
+683 SVLPTSQPSQRQIP

-725 AVVSQ
+725 AMISQ

-735 VPSPKQNGVTV
+735 VPSPKQNGVTE
-746 TTAPPEKPDDPMKSP
+746 TTPAQEKADDAMKSP
-761 EPPKDDPP
+761 EPPKEDPVT
-769 ASRSSDLPLALNK
+769 SHSSELPLALNK

-831 ASLTAP
+831 AGSVKDQP
-837 EAGPSTENG
+837 EAGPSSENG
-846 SALLIHS
+846 STLLIQS
-853 PDGKQPSKKPKKPQ
+853 PDGKQPAKKPKKPQ

-884 RFRGSKRFC
+884 RFRGSKRWLIFYTKRFC

-925 RERKSSSRKSTSGS
+925 RERKSSSRKSPSGS
-939 EVSPSRLYSA
+939 EVSPSRLYST
-949 SLSPEPEDVQMSEP
+949 SMSPEAEDVQMSEP
-963 MDFSPPHEQLSPRAS
+963 MDFSPPHEQLSPRAP
-978 LSSPSRIVN
+978 LASPSRIVN

-994 TDNELD
+994 TDTELD
-1000 LGPSDPNPARW
+1000 LGPANPNPARW

-1029 ADEFRSQEIDGQAL
+1029 ADEFRAQEIDGQAL

>member
-1 MNDRQTSPNVPT
+1 MNDRQASSNVPT

-55 GQPVTSV
+55 GGQPVTSV

-109 VLTTQSGTVTSQ
+109 VLSTQSGTVTSQ

-184 AAASQQAQA
+184 AAASQQAQQA

-207 QQQASAQLAL
+207 QQQAGAQLAL

-222 SGSTGS
+222 AGSTGS
-228 SSTPSA
+228 SSTPPA

-252 RGPPVPPTNQSK
+252 RGPPVPPASSNQSK

-275 KRVSTSPKKTDS
+275 KRASTSPKKTDS

-312 AKAVPVQY
+312 AK
-320 SPTKQTAPDPPVSKL
+320 
-335 EAHSS
+335 
-340 LHLLASHAHHIS
+340 
-352 SRSPTH
+352 
-358 DRGISAMSPPFRHAV
+358 
-373 QWPYGSRKGSDG
+373 
-385 LPSLPKPAADQ
+385 PAADQ
-396 QKTTLSR
+396 QKTALSR

-411 YHSYMGSRGQDT
+411 YHSYMSSRGQDT

-468 PPIAKMEAQHIPH
+468 PPITKMEAQHIPH

-491 PLHNR
+491 PLHSR

-534 EAKSGHIHHV
+534 EAKTGHVHHV

-555 PQPVQPPPQPVQAH
+555 PQPVQ
-569 NQPVQAHNQP
+569 
-579 VQAHNP
+579 AHNP
-585 PMQAHNP
+585 Q
-592 PMQAHNPPG
+592 G
-601 QAHNPPTHAVQA
+601 HAIQA

-648 QTAPPLPQQPPVGPS
+648 QTAPPLPQQPTGGPS

-669 AMQQSASRPRPSAL
+669 AIQQPASQPQPSAL
-683 SVLPSTQPSQRQIP
+683 SVLPTSQPSQRQIP

-725 AVVSQ
+725 AMISQ

-735 VPSPKQNGVTV
+735 VPSPKQNGVTE
-746 TTAPPEKPDDPMKSP
+746 TTPAQEKADDAMKSP
-761 EPPKDDPP
+761 EPPKEDPVT
-769 ASRSSDLPLALNK
+769 SHSSELPLALNK

-831 ASLTAP
+831 AGSVKDQP
-837 EAGPSTENG
+837 EAGPSSENG
-846 SALLIHS
+846 STLLIQS
-853 PDGKQPSKKPKKPQ
+853 PDGKQPAKKPKKPQ

-884 RFRGSKRFC
+884 RFRGSKRWLIFYTKRFC

-925 RERKSSSRKSTSGS
+925 RERKSSSRKSPSGS
-939 EVSPSRLYSA
+939 EVSPSRLYST
-949 SLSPEPEDVQMSEP
+949 SMSPEAEDVQMSEP
-963 MDFSPPHEQLSPRAS
+963 MDFSPPHEQLSPRAP
-978 LSSPSRIVN
+978 LASPSRIVN

-994 TDNELD
+994 TDTELD
-1000 LGPSDPNPARW
+1000 LGPANPNPARW

-1029 ADEFRSQEIDGQAL
+1029 ADEFRAQEIDGQAL

>member
-1 MNDRQTSPNVPT
+1 MNDRQASSNVPT

-55 GQPVTSV
+55 GGQPVTSV

-109 VLTTQSGTVTSQ
+109 VLSTQSGTVTSQ

-184 AAASQQAQA
+184 AAASQQAQQA

-207 QQQASAQLAL
+207 QQQAGAQLAL

-222 SGSTGS
+222 AGSTGS
-228 SSTPSA
+228 SSTPPA

-252 RGPPVPPTNQSK
+252 RGPPVPPASSNQSK

-275 KRVSTSPKKTDS
+275 KRASTSPKKTDS

-320 SPTKQTAPDPPVSKL
+320 PPTKQTAPAPPVSKL

-340 LHLLASHAHHIS
+340 LHLLASHAHHVS

-358 DRGISAMSPPFRHAV
+358 DRGTSAMSPPFRHAA
-373 QWPYGSRKGSDG
+373 Q
-385 LPSLPKPAADQ
+385 PAADQ
-396 QKTTLSR
+396 QKTALSR

-411 YHSYMGSRGQDT
+411 YHSYMSSRGQDT

-468 PPIAKMEAQHIPH
+468 PPITKMEAQHIPH

-491 PLHNR
+491 PLHSR

-534 EAKSGHIHHV
+534 EAKTGHVHHV

-555 PQPVQPPPQPVQAH
+555 PQPVQ
-569 NQPVQAHNQP
+569 
-579 VQAHNP
+579 AHNP
-585 PMQAHNP
+585 Q
-592 PMQAHNPPG
+592 G
-601 QAHNPPTHAVQA
+601 HAIQA

-648 QTAPPLPQQPPVGPS
+648 QTAPPLPQQPTGGPS

-669 AMQQSASRPRPSAL
+669 AIQQPASQPQPSAL
-683 SVLPSTQPSQRQIP
+683 SVLPTSQPSQRQIP

-725 AVVSQ
+725 AMISQ

-735 VPSPKQNGVTV
+735 VPSPKQNGVTE
-746 TTAPPEKPDDPMKSP
+746 TTPAQEKADDAMKSP
-761 EPPKDDPP
+761 EPPKEDPVT
-769 ASRSSDLPLALNK
+769 SHSSELPLALNK

-831 ASLTAP
+831 AGSVKDQP
-837 EAGPSTENG
+837 EAGPSSENG
-846 SALLIHS
+846 STLLIQS
-853 PDGKQPSKKPKKPQ
+853 PDGKQPAKKPKKPQ

-884 RFRGSKRFC
+884 RFRGSKRWLIFYTKRFC

-925 RERKSSSRKSTSGS
+925 RERKSSSRKSPSGS
-939 EVSPSRLYSA
+939 EVSPSRLYST
-949 SLSPEPEDVQMSEP
+949 SMSPEAEDVQMSEP
-963 MDFSPPHEQLSPRAS
+963 MDFSPPHEQLSPRAP
-978 LSSPSRIVN
+978 LASPSRIVN

-994 TDNELD
+994 TDTELD
-1000 LGPSDPNPARW
+1000 LGPANPNPARW

-1029 ADEFRSQEIDGQAL
+1029 ADEFRAQEIDGQAL

>member
-1 MNDRQTSPNVPT
+1 MNDRQTSPNHASVPT

-21 QSHSAPSLASQV
+21 QSHSAPSLAS
-33 QQVPAALFPDRQ
+33 Q

-109 VLTTQSGTVTSQ
+109 VLSTQSGTVTSQ

-207 QQQASAQLAL
+207 QQQAGAQLAL
-217 GPATS
+217 GPATT
-222 SGSTGS
+222 SGSAGS
-228 SSTPSA
+228 SSTPPA
-234 LLSQLPSRGQGS
+234 LLSQISRGQGS

-252 RGPPVPPTNQSK
+252 RGPPVPPSSANQSK

-287 STVEKSKSQSSH
+287 SIVEKAKSQSSH

-312 AKAVPVQY
+312 AKPSAVP
-320 SPTKQTAPDPPVSKL
+320 
-335 EAHSS
+335 
-340 LHLLASHAHHIS
+340 
-352 SRSPTH
+352 
-358 DRGISAMSPPFRHAV
+358 
-373 QWPYGSRKGSDG
+373 
-385 LPSLPKPAADQ
+385 
-396 QKTTLSR
+396 
-403 PPAPKPEG
+403 
-411 YHSYMGSRGQDT
+411 
-423 TSPTTPTTVPS
+423 
-434 PTFLQ
+434 
-439 HSQRP
+439 
-444 HSRPTQPVQAVPA
+444 
-457 LQTSPKPTAPS
+457 
-468 PPIAKMEAQHIPH
+468 
-481 HVPVPVVPRP
+481 
-491 PLHNR
+491 
-496 PATTPPSP
+496 
-504 TFQQRLPTSPT
+504 
-515 VQSMG
+515 
-520 IQLGASSLGSPPPP
+520 
-534 EAKSGHIHHV
+534 
-544 HPHVQPPVQPP
+544 
-555 PQPVQPPPQPVQAH
+555 
-569 NQPVQAHNQP
+569 
-579 VQAHNP
+579 
-585 PMQAHNP
+585 
-592 PMQAHNPPG
+592 
-601 QAHNPPTHAVQA
+601 
-613 AHVPPTHV
+613 
-621 QAAHVQPTHVQPLS
+621 
-635 QPLPLALATHKPV
+635 
-648 QTAPPLPQQPPVGPS
+648 
-663 PVAQPS
+663 
-669 AMQQSASRPRPSAL
+669 QSASQPRPSAL
-683 SVLPSTQPSQRQIP
+683 SVLPTSQPSQRQIP

-735 VPSPKQNGVTV
+735 VPSPKQNGVTE
-746 TTAPPEKPDDPMKSP
+746 TTAPQEKPADPMKSP
-761 EPPKDDPP
+761 EPPKEDPP

-782 PPTEKQ
+782 PQPEKQ

-821 SILVESRRPQ
+821 SILVESRRPHI
-831 ASLTAP
+831 SLAKDQLSP
-837 EAGPSTENG
+837 EAGPSSENG
-846 SALLIHS
+846 STMLIQS
-853 PDGKQPSKKPKKPQ
+853 PDGKQPSKKPKKLQ

-874 EFCGKVDYQY
+874 EFCGKVDYQFK
-884 RFRGSKRFC
+884 FRGSKRWLIFYTKRFC

-925 RERKSSSRKSTSGS
+925 RERKSSSRKSQSGS
-939 EVSPSRLYSA
+939 EVSPSRLYST
-949 SLSPEPEDVQMSEP
+949 SMSPEPEEVQMSEP
-963 MDFSPPHEQLSPRAS
+963 MDFSPPHEQLSPRAT

-994 TDNELD
+994 TDTELD
-1000 LGPSDPNPARW
+1000 LGPANPNPARW

-1029 ADEFRSQEIDGQAL
+1029 ADEFRAQEIDGQAL

>member
-1 MNDRQTSPNVPT
+1 MNDRQTSPNHASVPT

-109 VLTTQSGTVTSQ
+109 VLSTQSGTVTSQ

-207 QQQASAQLAL
+207 QQQAGAQLAL
-217 GPATS
+217 GPATT

-228 SSTPSA
+228 SSTPPA
-234 LLSQLPSRGQGS
+234 LLSQISRGQGS

-252 RGPPVPPTNQSK
+252 RGPPVPPSSANQSK

-287 STVEKSKSQSSH
+287 STVDKTKSQSSH

-320 SPTKQTAPDPPVSKL
+320 SPTKQTAPEPPVSKL

-340 LHLLASHAHHIS
+340 LHLLASHAHHAS

-358 DRGISAMSPPFRHAV
+358 DRGISAMSPPFRHSV
-373 QWPYGSRKGSDG
+373 QWPNGNRKGSDG

-396 QKTTLSR
+396 QKTTLCR

-411 YHSYMGSRGQDT
+411 YHPYMGSRGQDT

-457 LQTSPKPTAPS
+457 QQTSPKPTAPS
-468 PPIAKMEAQHIPH
+468 PPITKMEAQHIPH

-515 VQSMG
+515 VQ
-520 IQLGASSLGSPPPP
+520 
-534 EAKSGHIHHV
+534 
-544 HPHVQPPVQPP
+544 
-555 PQPVQPPPQPVQAH
+555 
-569 NQPVQAHNQP
+569 
-579 VQAHNP
+579 
-585 PMQAHNP
+585 
-592 PMQAHNPPG
+592 
-601 QAHNPPTHAVQA
+601 
-613 AHVPPTHV
+613 
-621 QAAHVQPTHVQPLS
+621 
-635 QPLPLALATHKPV
+635 
-648 QTAPPLPQQPPVGPS
+648 
-663 PVAQPS
+663 PS
-669 AMQQSASRPRPSAL
+669 AVPQSASQPRPSAL
-683 SVLPSTQPSQRQIP
+683 SVLPTSQPSQRQIP

-735 VPSPKQNGVTV
+735 VPSPKQNGVTE
-746 TTAPPEKPDDPMKSP
+746 TQTAPQEKPADPMKSP
-761 EPPKDDPP
+761 EPPKEDPP

-782 PPTEKQ
+782 PQPEKQ

-821 SILVESRRPQ
+821 SILVESRRPHI
-831 ASLTAP
+831 SLAKDQLSP
-837 EAGPSTENG
+837 EAGPSSENG
-846 SALLIHS
+846 STLLIQS
-853 PDGKQPSKKPKKPQ
+853 PDGKQPSKKPKKLQ

-874 EFCGKVDYQY
+874 EFCGKVDYQFK
-884 RFRGSKRFC
+884 FRGSKRWLIFYTKRFC

-925 RERKSSSRKSTSGS
+925 RERKSSSRKSQSGS
-939 EVSPSRLYSA
+939 EVSPSRLYST
-949 SLSPEPEDVQMSEP
+949 SMSPEPEEVQMSEP
-963 MDFSPPHEQLSPRAS
+963 MDFSPPHEQLSPRAT

-994 TDNELD
+994 TDTELD
-1000 LGPSDPNPARW
+1000 LGPANPNPARW

>member
-373 QWPYGSRKGSDG
+373 Q
-385 LPSLPKPAADQ
+385 
-396 QKTTLSR
+396 
-403 PPAPKPEG
+403 
-411 YHSYMGSRGQDT
+411 
-423 TSPTTPTTVPS
+423 
-434 PTFLQ
+434 
-439 HSQRP
+439 
-444 HSRPTQPVQAVPA
+444 
-457 LQTSPKPTAPS
+457 
-468 PPIAKMEAQHIPH
+468 
-481 HVPVPVVPRP
+481 
-491 PLHNR
+491 
-496 PATTPPSP
+496 
-504 TFQQRLPTSPT
+504 
-515 VQSMG
+515 
-520 IQLGASSLGSPPPP
+520 
-534 EAKSGHIHHV
+534 
-544 HPHVQPPVQPP
+544 
-555 PQPVQPPPQPVQAH
+555 
-569 NQPVQAHNQP
+569 
-579 VQAHNP
+579 
-585 PMQAHNP
+585 
-592 PMQAHNPPG
+592 
-601 QAHNPPTHAVQA
+601 
-613 AHVPPTHV
+613 
-621 QAAHVQPTHVQPLS
+621 
-635 QPLPLALATHKPV
+635 
-648 QTAPPLPQQPPVGPS
+648 
-663 PVAQPS
+663 PS

-884 RFRGSKRFC
+884 RFRGSKRWLIFYTKRFC

>member
-312 AKAVPVQY
+312 AK
-320 SPTKQTAPDPPVSKL
+320 
-335 EAHSS
+335 
-340 LHLLASHAHHIS
+340 
-352 SRSPTH
+352 
-358 DRGISAMSPPFRHAV
+358 
-373 QWPYGSRKGSDG
+373 
-385 LPSLPKPAADQ
+385 
-396 QKTTLSR
+396 
-403 PPAPKPEG
+403 
-411 YHSYMGSRGQDT
+411 
-423 TSPTTPTTVPS
+423 
-434 PTFLQ
+434 
-439 HSQRP
+439 
-444 HSRPTQPVQAVPA
+444 
-457 LQTSPKPTAPS
+457 
-468 PPIAKMEAQHIPH
+468 
-481 HVPVPVVPRP
+481 
-491 PLHNR
+491 
-496 PATTPPSP
+496 
-504 TFQQRLPTSPT
+504 
-515 VQSMG
+515 SMG

-884 RFRGSKRFC
+884 RFRGSKRWLIFYTKRFC

>member
-1 MNDRQTSPNVPT
+1 MNDRQTSPNHASVPT

-109 VLTTQSGTVTSQ
+109 VLSTQSGTVTSQ

-207 QQQASAQLAL
+207 QQQAGAQLAL
-217 GPATS
+217 GPATT

-228 SSTPSA
+228 SSTPPA
-234 LLSQLPSRGQGS
+234 LLSQISRGQGS

-252 RGPPVPPTNQSK
+252 RGPPVPPSSANQSK

-287 STVEKSKSQSSH
+287 STVDKTKSQSSH

-312 AKAVPVQY
+312 AKAVPAQ
-320 SPTKQTAPDPPVSKL
+320 
-335 EAHSS
+335 
-340 LHLLASHAHHIS
+340 
-352 SRSPTH
+352 
-358 DRGISAMSPPFRHAV
+358 
-373 QWPYGSRKGSDG
+373 
-385 LPSLPKPAADQ
+385 
-396 QKTTLSR
+396 
-403 PPAPKPEG
+403 
-411 YHSYMGSRGQDT
+411 
-423 TSPTTPTTVPS
+423 
-434 PTFLQ
+434 
-439 HSQRP
+439 
-444 HSRPTQPVQAVPA
+444 
-457 LQTSPKPTAPS
+457 QTSPKPTAPS
-468 PPIAKMEAQHIPH
+468 PPITKMEAQHIPH

-520 IQLGASSLGSPPPP
+520 IPMGASSLGSPPPP
-534 EAKSGHIHHV
+534 EAKTGHVHHV

-555 PQPVQPPPQPVQAH
+555 PPQPVQAH
-569 NQPVQAHNQP
+569 NPQ
-579 VQAHNP
+579 
-585 PMQAHNP
+585 
-592 PMQAHNPPG
+592 G
-601 QAHNPPTHAVQA
+601 HAVQA
-613 AHVPPTHV
+613 AHVPPTHI

-648 QTAPPLPQQPPVGPS
+648 QTAPPLPQQPPLGPS

-669 AMQQSASRPRPSAL
+669 AVPQSASQPRPSAL
-683 SVLPSTQPSQRQIP
+683 SVLPTSQPSQRQIP

-735 VPSPKQNGVTV
+735 VPSPKQNGVTE
-746 TTAPPEKPDDPMKSP
+746 TQTAPQEKPADPMKSP
-761 EPPKDDPP
+761 EPPKEDPP

-782 PPTEKQ
+782 PQPEKQ

-821 SILVESRRPQ
+821 SILVESRRPHI
-831 ASLTAP
+831 SLAKDQLSP
-837 EAGPSTENG
+837 EAGPSSENG
-846 SALLIHS
+846 STLLIQS
-853 PDGKQPSKKPKKPQ
+853 PDGKQPSKKPKKLQ

-874 EFCGKVDYQY
+874 EFCGKVDYQFK
-884 RFRGSKRFC
+884 FRGSKRWLIFYTKRFC

-925 RERKSSSRKSTSGS
+925 RERKSSSRKSQSGS
-939 EVSPSRLYSA
+939 EVSPSRLYST
-949 SLSPEPEDVQMSEP
+949 SMSPEPEEVQMSEP
-963 MDFSPPHEQLSPRAS
+963 MDFSPPHEQLSPRAT

-994 TDNELD
+994 TDTELD
-1000 LGPSDPNPARW
+1000 LGPANPNPARW

>member
-312 AKAVPVQY
+312 AK
-320 SPTKQTAPDPPVSKL
+320 
-335 EAHSS
+335 
-340 LHLLASHAHHIS
+340 
-352 SRSPTH
+352 
-358 DRGISAMSPPFRHAV
+358 
-373 QWPYGSRKGSDG
+373 
-385 LPSLPKPAADQ
+385 
-396 QKTTLSR
+396 
-403 PPAPKPEG
+403 
-411 YHSYMGSRGQDT
+411 
-423 TSPTTPTTVPS
+423 
-434 PTFLQ
+434 
-439 HSQRP
+439 
-444 HSRPTQPVQAVPA
+444 AVPA

-884 RFRGSKRFC
+884 RFRGSKRWLIFYTKRFC